1 MTNENKILVGSG
13 GVAVLIL
20 AFMYWKKKKAANDIV
35 DGPAEVDEVK
45 TATVTKPK
53 KGATLDRNKLLK
65 VGSKGLEVR
74 ELQRLLGVN
83 IDGAFGAKETLA
95 ALQNEKGVIA
105 VSLNS
110 FANLVKKKVTN
121 SIPKVLPK
129 TLPKVLPK
137 KGQKLMS
144 IQENT
149 KIMLSK
155 YNANKTIY
163 NTGSTFRTVDYGDE
177 AGEFVSVAN
186 KGQYLIKYLGI
197 FVFVDGN
204 SVKPY

>member
-1 MTNENKILVGSG
+1 MTNENKILIGSG

-20 AFMYWKKKKAANDIV
+20 GFLYWKKKKAANEIV
-35 DGPAEVDEVK
+35 DAPTEVAEVK
-45 TATVTKPK
+45 TANVTKPK
-53 KGATLDRNKLLK
+53 QGAALDRNKLLK

-74 ELQRLLGVN
+74 ELQRLLGIT
-83 IDGAFGAKETLA
+83 IDGDFGSKQTLV
-95 ALQNEKGVIA
+95 ALQNAKGVAAI
-105 VSLNS
+105 SLNS
-110 FANLVKKKVTN
+110 FATVKKKVTK

-144 IQENT
+144 IKENT
-149 KIMLSK
+149 RIMRSK
-155 YNANKTIY
+155 TNANKTIY
-163 NTGSTFRTVDYGDE
+163 NAGSTFRTVDYGDE

-186 KGQYLIKYLGI
+186 KGQYLIKYLGA

>member
-35 DGPAEVDEVK
+35 DVPTEVAEVK

-53 KGATLDRNKLLK
+53 QGATLDRNKLLK

-95 ALQNEKGVIA
+95 ALQNAKGVVA

-129 TLPKVLPK
+129 VLPK
-137 KGQKLMS
+137 KGQKLMCVK
-144 IQENT
+144 ENT
-149 KIMLSK
+149 RIMLSK
-155 YNANKTIY
+155 TNANKTIY
-163 NTGSTFRTVDYGDE
+163 NTGSTFRTVNYGDE

-186 KGQYLIKYLGI
+186 KGQYLIKYLGV